1 MMLANR
7 PWQWWLTVG
16 LFLLAV
22 AGILWLLS
30 GVAGPLLVAWLMA
43 YLLVPLV
50 NWLNGRGI
58 PRNVATPLVFVF
70 GLSVFVLI
78 VALLLPPLIQQTIHV
93 VQALPDIVLR
103 LKDQWAPWVSA
114 NLGVDISGDLE
125 RWSGWLHEEVRDLKM
140 EKLSPWAHW
149 GLTAVSSM
157 LGTVLNLFKVILVPL
172 FAFYLLYDWEKIG
185 AMVRDRL
192 PQGSRELILRLTGE
206 IDTMISA
213 FLRGQF
219 SVCLILS
226 VLYSIGLSL
235 AGIPFALA
243 IGLLSGLLAFIPYVG
258 LIGGFCAASLMSL
271 WTFGGDHHLLSVL
284 LVFTVVHVIEAFYLA
299 PKVLGDRLGLH
310 PLVILLAL
318 TIAAERFGFAGLL
331 VAVPVTAAATVLL
344 REIDRRY
351 RESQQ
356 ADSVS

>member
-7 PWQWWLTVG
+7 SWQWWLSVG

-22 AGILWLLS
+22 SGILWLLS

-50 NWLNGRGI
+50 DWLHGKGI
-58 PRNVATPLVFVF
+58 ARNIAVPLVFVF
-70 GLSVFVLI
+70 GLGAFVLS
-78 VALLLPPLIQQTIHV
+78 VALLVPPLITQTIHV

-103 LKDQWAPWVSA
+103 LKDQWAPWVLS
-114 NLGVDISGDLE
+114 NLGVDIGGDLE
-125 RWSGWLHEEVRDLKM
+125 RWSQWLHEEVRALKM
-140 EKLSPWAHW
+140 ENLSPWAHW
-149 GLTAVSSM
+149 GLSAVTSM

-172 FAFYLLYDWEKIG
+172 FSFYLLYDWEKIG
-185 AMVRDRL
+185 NMVRDRL
-192 PQGSRELILRLTGE
+192 PHGSREMILRLTGE

-226 VLYSIGLSL
+226 VLYSIGLYI

-243 IGLLSGLLAFIPYVG
+243 IGLISGLLAFIPYVG
-258 LIGGFCAASLMSL
+258 LIGGFCAASMMSL
-271 WTFGGDHHLLSVL
+271 WTFGGDSHLLAVL
-284 LVFTVVHVIEAFYLA
+284 LVFTVVHIIEAFYLA
-299 PKVLGDRLGLH
+299 PKVLGDKLGLH

-331 VAVPVTAAATVLL
+331 IAVPVTAAATVLL

-351 RESQQ
+351 RESQKL
-356 ADSVS
+356 DSV

>member
-7 PWQWWLTVG
+7 SWQWWLTVG

-50 NWLNGRGI
+50 AWLHAHGI
-58 PRNVATPLVFVF
+58 SRNIATPLVFVF
-70 GLSVFVLI
+70 GLSVAVLSM
-78 VALLLPPLIQQTIHV
+78 VLLLPPLVTQAIHV
-93 VQALPDIVLR
+93 VQGLPDIVLR
-103 LKDQWAPWVSA
+103 LKDQWAPWVLA
-114 NLGVDISGDLE
+114 NLGVDIGGDLE
-125 RWSGWLHEEVRDLKM
+125 RWSQWLNEQVRELGL

-149 GLTAVSSM
+149 GLSAVTNM
-157 LGTVLNLFKVILVPL
+157 LGTILGLFKVILVPL

-185 AMVRDRL
+185 NLVKDRL
-192 PQGSRELILRLTGE
+192 PHGSRDLILRLTGE

-219 SVCLILS
+219 SICLILA
-226 VLYSIGLSL
+226 VLYSIGLYL

-243 IGLLSGLLAFIPYVG
+243 IGLISGLLAFIPYVG
-258 LIGGFCAASLMSL
+258 LIGGFGAASLMSL
-271 WTFGGDHHLLSVL
+271 WTFGGDQHLFGVL
-284 LVFTVVHVIEAFYLA
+284 VVFTVVHLLEAFYLA

-331 VAVPVTAAATVLL
+331 IAVPVTAAATVLL

-351 RESQQ
+351 RDSQQ
-356 ADSVS
+356 SDAV

>member
-7 PWQWWLTVG
+7 TWQWWLTIG

-50 NWLNGRGI
+50 NWLYGKGI
-58 PRNVATPLVFVF
+58 ARNIAVPLVFVF
-70 GLSVFVLI
+70 GLSAFVLS
-78 VALLLPPLIQQTIHV
+78 VALLVPPLITQTIHV
-93 VQALPDIVLR
+93 VQALPEIVLR
-103 LKDQWAPWVSA
+103 LKDQWAPWVLV
-114 NLGVDISGDLE
+114 NLGVDIGGDLD
-125 RWSGWLHEEVRDLKM
+125 RWSQWLHEQVRDLKM

-149 GLTAVSSM
+149 GLSAVSSM

-185 AMVRDRL
+185 NVVRERL
-192 PQGSRELILRLTGE
+192 PHGSRDMILRLTDE

-219 SVCLILS
+219 LVCLILA
-226 VLYSIGLSL
+226 VLYSIGLTI

-243 IGLLSGLLAFIPYVG
+243 IGLISGLLAFIPYVG
-258 LIGGFCAASLMSL
+258 LIGGLCAAGMMSL
-271 WTFGGDHHLLSVL
+271 WTFGGDQHLLGVL
-284 LVFTVVHVIEAFYLA
+284 LVFAVVHIIEAFYLA
-299 PKVLGDRLGLH
+299 PKVLGDKLGLH

-331 VAVPVTAAATVLL
+331 IAVPVTAAATVLL

-356 ADSVS
+356 TGPV

>member
-7 PWQWWLTVG
+7 SWQWWMTVG

-22 AGILWLLS
+22 GGILWLLS

-50 NWLNGRGI
+50 DWLDRKGI
-58 PRNVATPLVFVF
+58 SRNLATPLVFVF
-70 GLSVFVLI
+70 GLSVVVI
-78 VALLLPPLIQQTIHV
+78 GAALLIPPLVTQTIHV

-103 LKDQWAPWVSA
+103 LKEQWAPWVLA
-114 NLGVDISGDLE
+114 NLGLDIGGDLD
-125 RWSGWLHEEVRDLKM
+125 RWSQWLHEEVRDLKM

-185 AMVRDRL
+185 NMVKERL
-192 PQGSRELILRLTGE
+192 PHGSRDMILRLTDE

-226 VLYSIGLSL
+226 VLYSIGLYI

-243 IGLLSGLLAFIPYVG
+243 IGLISGLLAFIPYVG
-258 LIGGFCAASLMSL
+258 LIGGFCAASMMSL
-271 WTFGGDHHLLSVL
+271 WTFGGDSHLLGVL
-284 LVFTVVHVIEAFYLA
+284 IVFTVVHIIEAFYLA
-299 PKVLGDRLGLH
+299 PKVLGDKLGLH

-331 VAVPVTAAATVLL
+331 IAVPVTAAATVLL

-356 ADSVS
+356 IGRT

>member
-1 MMLANR
+1 MLANR
-7 PWQWWLTVG
+7 MWQWWLSVG

-50 NWLNGRGI
+50 DWLHGHGI
-58 PRNVATPLVFVF
+58 SRNIATPLVFIF
-70 GLSVFVLI
+70 GLGVAVLG
-78 VALLLPPLIQQTIHV
+78 VALLLPPLVTQAIHV

-103 LKDQWAPWVSA
+103 LKDQWAPWVLA
-114 NLGVDISGDLE
+114 NLGVDIGGDLV
-125 RWSGWLHEEVRDLKM
+125 RWSQWLHDQVRELGL

-149 GLTAVSSM
+149 GLAAVSNM
-157 LGTVLNLFKVILVPL
+157 LGTILGLFKVILVPL

-185 AMVRDRL
+185 SVIKARL
-192 PQGSRELILRLTGE
+192 PLGSRDLILRLTGE
-206 IDTMISA
+206 VDTMISA

-219 SVCLILS
+219 SICLILS
-226 VLYSIGLSL
+226 VFYSIGLYL

-243 IGLLSGLLAFIPYVG
+243 IGLVSGLLAFIPYVG

-271 WTFGGDHHLLSVL
+271 WTFGGDHHLLGVL
-284 LVFTVVHVIEAFYLA
+284 AVFTAVHLIEAFYLA

-331 VAVPVTAAATVLL
+331 IAVPVTAAATVLL

-356 ADSVS
+356 IDAA

>member
-7 PWQWWLTVG
+7 SWQWWLSIG

-22 AGILWLLS
+22 GGILWLLS

-50 NWLNGRGI
+50 SWLHSKGI
-58 PRNVATPLVFVF
+58 PRNIATPLVFVF
-70 GLSVFVLI
+70 GLGVFVFS
-78 VALLLPPLIQQTIHV
+78 VALLVPPLITQTIHV

-103 LKDQWAPWVSA
+103 LKDQWAPWVLSH
-114 NLGVDISGDLE
+114 LGMDISGDLV
-125 RWSGWLHEEVRDLKM
+125 RWSEWLHEEVRDLKM
-140 EKLSPWAHW
+140 EELSPWAHW

-157 LGTVLNLFKVILVPL
+157 LGSVLNLFKVILVPL

-185 AMVRDRL
+185 AMLSERL
-192 PQGSRELILRLTGE
+192 PQGSRTMILRLTGE
-206 IDTMISA
+206 IDTLISA

-219 SVCLILS
+219 LVCLILS
-226 VLYSIGLSL
+226 VLYSIGLYI

-243 IGLLSGLLAFIPYVG
+243 LGLISGLLVFIPYVG
-258 LIGGFCAASLMSL
+258 LIGGFCAASTMSL
-271 WTFGGDHHLLSVL
+271 WTFGGDSHLLGVL
-284 LVFTVVHVIEAFYLA
+284 LVFPVVHIIEAFYLA
-299 PKVLGDRLGLH
+299 PKVLGDKLGLH

-331 VAVPVTAAATVLL
+331 IAVPVTAAATVLL

-351 RESQQ
+351 RESQKVG
-356 ADSVS
+356 SV